1 MMGLDNVLFRQ
12 LSVRMFSQ
20 SLFAFFKK
28 VANDVWNFVMTVMHF
43 LLVFSVGITCQGFG
57 SCDM

>member
-1 MMGLDNVLFRQ
+1 MGLDNVLFRQ

-28 VANDVWNFVMTVMHF
+28 VAIDVWNFVMKVMFF
-43 LLVFSVGITCQGFG
+43 LLVFSVGIACQGFG
-57 SCDM
+57 SFDM